1 MGGFVRG
8 LAQTAPL
15 QKNTI
20 IVSAPSVSPPQPL
33 DEGRRES
40 HGHSARQPPPH
51 ALTIEGTV
59 TAFETDAASGLS
71 VSQADG
77 LRARLGFNEL
87 ATARTIPLWKRF
99 VAQFRDLVIG
109 VLLGAAVISGI
120 AGQWVDALVIL
131 AIVILNGVIGFMQE
145 ERAGRA
151 LAALQR
157 LALPQARV
165 VRDRRLKVV
174 PARELV
180 PGDRIELEAG
190 DQVPADARLI
200 HSIALRV
207 HESALTGESA
217 AVDKDHRPVH
227 PPDTAL
233 GDRSNMMHMGT
244 HVAAGKGSAVV
255 VATGMQTQLG
265 QIAGM
270 LSRHEP
276 EPTPLQ
282 RRLAGLGKVLIVAC
296 LVIVGII
303 VLLQLLRGG
312 RLLDIL
318 LPAVSLAVAA
328 VPEGMP
334 AVVTIALALGLQRMA
349 RRNALIR
356 RLPSVETLGSV
367 TVICSD
373 KTGTLTR
380 NEMTVR
386 ELYAG
391 AKRYDVS
398 GAGYDPHGQIF
409 SDAQPVTP
417 QDRPELLQA
426 LTIGLWCGNARLN
439 RDPQAGWQV
448 IGDPT
453 EGALI
458 VAAAK
463 GGVHRPAD
471 TPPPVFEIPF
481 DSDRKAMSMV
491 YADEYGVTMYT
502 KGAVEVVLRM
512 CTSELIGADVKPLSP
527 QRKTEI
533 LQVTSEMSQR
543 ALRVLALAYR
553 RFEQQHT
560 PVYEECEMVFA
571 GLAGMIDPP
580 RDEARLAVQ
589 KCVAA
594 GIRPVMITGDHP
606 DTALAIAHELN
617 IAGETGELLTGVQLD
632 QLSDGELNERAANTA
647 VYARVTAAHKL
658 RIVRALRSQG
668 QVVAMTGDGVNDA
681 PAIQEADIGI
691 AMGLTGTDVTKEA
704 SDMVL
709 VDDCFASIV
718 NAVEEGR
725 GIFDNITKFVH
736 YLLASN
742 ASELL
747 FVFVAALIGWPAPLL
762 AVQIL
767 WINLITDSLPALGLG
782 TEPPEGDVMRRKPRP
797 LSEPFI
803 TRRRGVVML
812 LHGALMAAVA
822 FVAFAEFYRGDL
834 ANLRGARTA
843 AFCVL
848 SFSQLLYSL
857 TCRSLKNPLTTLAP
871 FGNPR
876 LLLGI
881 LFGFVL
887 QVSVVFLP
895 IARPL
900 FKTDVDLG
908 ARGWLL
914 VIVLS
919 ILPAALIESARLLA
933 YRWRKL

>member
-1 MGGFVRG
+1 M
-8 LAQTAPL
+8 
-15 QKNTI
+15 
-20 IVSAPSVSPPQPL
+20 SAPSVSQQQQPL
-33 DEGRRES
+33 GDGCREV
-40 HGHSARQPPPH
+40 HPDPIPQPPH
-51 ALTIEGTV
+51 ALTVNETV
-59 TAFETDAASGLS
+59 AEFEADATNGLS
-71 VSQADG
+71 TSQVEG
-77 LRARLGFNEL
+77 LRARYGFNEL
-87 ATARTIPLWKRF
+87 EAARPAPLWKRF
-99 VAQFRDLVIG
+99 VGQFRDLVIG
-109 VLLGAAVISGI
+109 VLLCAAVISGI
-120 AGQWVDALVIL
+120 AGQWVDASVIL
-131 AIVILNGVIGFMQE
+131 AIVVLNGVIGFMQE

-165 VRDRRLKVV
+165 IRNGRLSVV
-174 PARELV
+174 PARELL

-190 DQVPADARLI
+190 DQVSADARLI

-217 AVDKDHRPVH
+217 PVDKDYRALH
-227 PPDTAL
+227 PRDTAL
-233 GDRSNMMHMGT
+233 GDRSNMVHMGT

-255 VATGMQTQLG
+255 VATGMNTQLG

-282 RRLAGLGKVLIVAC
+282 RRLAGLGKVLIAAC

-386 ELYAG
+386 ELYVG
-391 AKRYDVS
+391 AKQYDVT

-409 SDAQPVTP
+409 CDARPVTP
-417 QDRPELLQA
+417 QDQPDLLQA

-439 RDPQAGWQV
+439 RDRQEGWQV

-463 GGVHRPAD
+463 GGIHRPSDAA
-471 TPPPVFEIPF
+471 PPIYEIPF

-491 YADEYGVTMYT
+491 YADDHGVTMYT
-502 KGAVEVVLRM
+502 KGAVEVILRM
-512 CTSELIGADVKPLSP
+512 CTSELIGTDVKPLTP
-527 QRKTEI
+527 QRKAEI
-533 LQVTSEMSQR
+533 LQITSEMSQR

-553 RFEQQHT
+553 RFEQQPA

-606 DTALAIAHELN
+606 DTALAIARELN
-617 IAGETGELLTGVQLD
+617 IAGETSELLTGVQLD
-632 QLSDGELNERAANTA
+632 RLSDGELTERARNTA

-736 YLLASN
+736 YLLSSN

-747 FVFVAALIGWPAPLL
+747 FVFVAALIGWPTPLL

-803 TRRRGVVML
+803 TWRRGGIML

-822 FVAFAEFYRGDL
+822 LVAFAVFYRGD
-834 ANLRGARTA
+834 ASNLRAGRTA

-848 SFSQLLYSL
+848 SFSQLFYSL
-857 TCRSLKNPLTTLAP
+857 TCRSLKNPLVTLAP
-871 FGNPR
+871 FANPR

-881 LFGFVL
+881 LFGMVL

-900 FKTDVDLG
+900 FKTDVSLG
-908 ARGWLL
+908 GRGWFL

-919 ILPAALIESARLLA
+919 ILPAAIIEAGRLLV
-933 YRWRKL
+933 YRWRRS